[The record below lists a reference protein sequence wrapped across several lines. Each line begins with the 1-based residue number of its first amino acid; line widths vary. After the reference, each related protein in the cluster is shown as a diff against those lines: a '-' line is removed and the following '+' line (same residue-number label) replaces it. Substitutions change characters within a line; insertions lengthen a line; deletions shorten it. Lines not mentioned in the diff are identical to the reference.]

1 MKKTFGTVLLSVLL
15 TVAVLALMGQGRDDW
30 RYGGY
35 INGKMAVR
43 DSIRSQG
50 PALFN
55 STTSTVGIATFSS
68 QITLSGVGVGTVDS
82 FSTTSATKAVA
93 LTGATLGDVFLVTP
107 LTTTYSTAVDTNA
120 AFYYT
125 RYDSSG
131 YVTVGRAA
139 LLGQALKSGAHF
151 QVIKL
156 NK

>member
-1 MKKTFGTVLLSVLL
+1 MKQFTLFFVLL
-15 TVAVLALMGQGRDDW
+15 LALMF
-30 RYGGY
+30 
-35 INGKMAVR
+35 AVGEEAQAQLGTR
-43 DSIRSQG
+43 ATVLGNRIVANDSLRSQG
-50 PALFN
+50 PATFN
-55 STTSTVGIATFSS
+55 STTSHVGISTFSG
-68 QITLSGVGVGTVDS
+68 QITLSGITVGTVDS

-93 LTGATLGDVFLVTP
+93 LTGATLGDLFIVTP
-107 LTTTYSTAVDTNA
+107 LTTTYSTVVDTNA

-151 QVIKL
+151 QLLKL